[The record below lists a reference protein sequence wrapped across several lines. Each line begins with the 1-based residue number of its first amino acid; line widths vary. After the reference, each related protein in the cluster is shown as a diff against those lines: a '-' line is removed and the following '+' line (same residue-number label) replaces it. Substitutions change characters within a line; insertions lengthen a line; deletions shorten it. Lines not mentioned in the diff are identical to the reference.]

1 MVSIRRTNSKDED
14 FVSLVAELNAFLAI
28 MDGREHEFY
37 NQFNQIED
45 IRHVVIA
52 YVEEKP
58 VSCGAIKAFDAD
70 SMEVKRMFTIE
81 AYRGKG
87 IAGRVLTELETWTQ
101 ELALSKCVLET
112 GKRLPDAIRLYTKN
126 GYQQIPNY
134 GQYVGMENSVCFE
147 KLLIK
152 K

>member
-1 MVSIRRTNSKDED
+1 MVSIKRTNSKDKD

-45 IRHVVIA
+45 IRHVVVA
-52 YVEEKP
+52 YVDEKP

-70 SMEVKRMFTIE
+70 SMEVKRMFTLE

-147 KLLIK
+147 KLLNK